1 MRKKQL
7 VVLKRSRR
15 PAPLLLPTEGPEGP
29 KPYDIRERA
38 FLFSIRIL
46 ELCGQL
52 PSSPEGLV
60 VRHQL
65 ARCGTSVGAN
75 LEESDGTVSKA
86 DRRKSLVI
94 ARKEALETRY
104 WIRII
109 QHKWPTSADAR
120 PHLQE
125 ATEIIRILSRLIQL
139 LS

>member
-1 MRKKQL
+1 MP
-7 VVLKRSRR
+7 KRTRGKR
-15 PAPLLLPTEGPEGP
+15 PLLLPAEPPESG

-38 FLFSIRIL
+38 FLFSIRL
-46 ELCGQL
+46 LDFCALL
-52 PSSPEGLV
+52 PSSPEALV

-75 LEESDGTVSKA
+75 LEEADGTISKA

-94 ARKEALETRY
+94 ARKEALESRY
-104 WIRII
+104 WLRIV
-109 QHKWPTSADAR
+109 QYKWPTSPDAR

-125 ATEIIRILSRLIQL
+125 AAEIVRILSRLIHL